1 MSTSEQPEQPNI
13 IRVEHEYNRRYEKS
27 TNQLEIDLY
36 NQPTIPVSQKTYVDE
51 TYDAFHNSEEFVVIR
66 INGTNTL
73 VIVEYPLQ
81 SKPLH
86 IHIIEHL
93 IHVCDDS
100 YDDDLEVCGNTIFV
114 IFNDHIL
121 RICLT
126 NTSNVSSFKEC
137 KTDFSFRISRTESS
151 SFTMIEDE
159 RNNRLRACL
168 VSDETSWKKVKLF
181 EICLFHDDERLFSNL
196 NEYFFRL
203 PPNFTVI
210 ETIFNYFDNNLITL
224 YLTGNSTNFEI
235 CIHYGKTIFDYHASP
250 IFLLNDYERCILA
263 TSRQLKRFQMI
274 GFEIVATMYV
284 CPFEDHDEL
293 PEIPKFIN
301 ALLELNKYHRSQLN
315 SDRGSDSD

>member
-1 MSTSEQPEQPNI
+1 MNASEQPNI
-13 IRVEHEYNRRYEKS
+13 IRVEHECDDRYEKS
-27 TNQLEIDLY
+27 TNKSPIDLY

-51 TYDAFHNSEEFVVIR
+51 TYDAFHISEEYVVIR

-73 VIVEYPLQ
+73 VIVEYPWQ

-126 NTSNVSSFKEC
+126 NTSNVSSFEEC

-168 VSDETSWKKVKLF
+168 VSDELCWKKVQLF
-181 EICLFHDDERLFSNL
+181 EICLFRDDERLFSNL

-210 ETIFNYFDNNLITL
+210 DTIFNYFDNNLITL

-293 PEIPKFIN
+293 PEIPELFIK
-301 ALLELNKYHRSQLN
+301 ALLELNKYHRSQLD